1 MQIIRCLDPGMS
13 LLVGTVNAQ
22 NRPACCRAVALA
34 SSDDVTTVTVYLPI
48 ATSHET
54 IQNLAT
60 TRRMAIAA
68 THPIDH
74 CSIQLKGTPGDTRLA
89 REDEAAFVKSRFE
102 AFADILDSIGIPSR
116 VTRNASCWPAF
127 AVSVRVEQVFDQTPG
142 PKAGARVR

>member
-1 MQIIRCLDPGMS
+1 MEIARSLDPGMS
-13 LLVGTVNAQ
+13 LLVGTVNSQ
-22 NRPACCRAVALA
+22 NVPVCCRAVALA
-34 SSDDVTTVTVYLPI
+34 SGDALATVTVYVPI

-68 THPIDH
+68 TNPLDH
-74 CSIQLKGTPGDTRLA
+74 CSIQLKGTHTDTRLA
-89 REDEAAFVKSRFE
+89 REDELDFVASRFG

-116 VTRNASCWPAF
+116 VTRNATCWPAF
-127 AVSVRVEQVFDQTPG
+127 AVTMRVEEIFDQTPG